1 MKPDIQ
7 NREDIILLV
16 NTFYDKVQ
24 KDEELGYI
32 FNGVAKID
40 WQAHLPKMY
49 DFWENIVFGTGNYRG
64 NAMQPHMRLDQ
75 KHKLEHD
82 NFVNWLILFTGTVN
96 ELFEGKNAEE
106 IKGRATQIAG
116 LMEFKVSSVRGEG

>member
-1 MKPDIQ
+1 MKTDIQ

-24 KDEELGYI
+24 KDEELGHI

-49 DFWENIVFGTGNYRG
+49 DFWENIVFGTGGYSG
-64 NAMQPHMRLDQ
+64 NVMQPHMRLDQ
-75 KHKLEHD
+75 KHRLEHD
-82 NFVNWLILFTGTVN
+82 NFVNWLMLFTSTVN
-96 ELFEGKNAEE
+96 ELFEGVNAEGVKE
-106 IKGRATQIAG
+106 RATQIAG
-116 LMEFKVSSVRGEG
+116 LMEFKVASVRKE